1 MADLDALSK
10 ATKRKRFHYAKYV
23 NYDKERNIS
32 ECLVCRKQ
40 LKSLSTG
47 NIKRHYLKLHDRN
60 LDSDADSR
68 IRSFPLR
75 KFCKFKP
82 SMGMNKSEF
91 LTCCV
96 GLVAIRNIPISL
108 FDDEDYFKKFLS
120 PFEEEFKMTVNSKN
134 IKVYLNG
141 ATSELRGVIS
151 DEIRA
156 KLVCL
161 KFEIVTRG
169 ERGFVVMNIQYIEE
183 FKMVVQTIGVVEM
196 VKNQEIEMQQI
207 LRNLNECGLDDS
219 ILYVSFS
226 NICSNVYIPE
236 LHGEDNAS
244 NDLEWNGEYEKVHST
259 ITDCIKCPS
268 QTLHFVAKS
277 VLGDLGDKIEKCRKN
292 VISLLSMNKS
302 DAKVQIP
309 SLDISTR
316 WLSTFYMID
325 GLSKLRTF
333 IEGLEQPLDMDWLF
347 INQFSGAFKPLAEC
361 LEKLHEVNYIIGDF
375 YRDCLCCEI
384 ELEELVGNNIYAGL
398 LLKEL
403 KTGKD
408 KLLENGAFLAALYL
422 DQRFN
427 FIKTPFLTEE
437 QQHFALDHLMTTV
450 TNLRR
455 PAIKDEYSSDDGE
468 ERSMDVTINND
479 PFVKLEERTKSMI
492 GSQTPSKEGK
502 TIKEKLDCLR
512 FGERLSFH
520 VDILNHWKCLTYEDF
535 EMKQLVE
542 AVLACP
548 CTQSSMEM
556 TMKEFANVLKN
567 TDSNVLSNKSIGN
580 ILMTRLNSNILNFI
594 NLDVKNDD
602 IGLV

>member
-1 MADLDALSK
+1 MADPDYLSK

-60 LDSDADSR
+60 LDTDADSR

-96 GLVAIRNIPISL
+96 GLVAVRNIPISL
-108 FDDEDYFKKFLS
+108 FDDEDYFKKLFA
-120 PFEEEFKMTVNSKN
+120 PFEEEFKMTLSSKN
-134 IKVYLNG
+134 IRGYLNG
-141 ATSELRGVIS
+141 AVSELRSIIS

-161 KFEIVTRG
+161 KFEVVTRG
-169 ERGFVVMNIQYIEE
+169 ERGFLVMNIQYIED
-183 FKMVVQTIGVVEM
+183 FKIVVQTIGVVEM
-196 VKNQEIEMQQI
+196 VKNQETDMQHI
-207 LRNLNECGLDDS
+207 LRNMNECGLDDS
-219 ILYVSFS
+219 FIYSS
-226 NICSNVYIPE
+226 CSDTCTNLYIPE
-236 LHGEDNAS
+236 LKGDDSAK
-244 NDLEWNGEYEKVHST
+244 NDREWNVEYEKMHSN
-259 ITDCIKCPS
+259 ITDIVKCPS
-268 QTLHFVAKS
+268 QTLHVAART
-277 VLGDLGDKIEKCRKN
+277 VIADLGDKIDKCRRSVLSLQSISSPN
-292 VISLLSMNKS
+292 VEDLQMP
-302 DAKVQIP
+302 V
-309 SLDISTR
+309 LDISTR
-316 WLSTFYMID
+316 WLSTFNMIESLSKMKKFID
-325 GLSKLRTF
+325 GLEQSFEIDWTF
-333 IEGLEQPLDMDWLF
+333 VGKF
-347 INQFSGAFKPLAEC
+347 AAAFKPLVEC
-361 LEKLHEVNYIIGDF
+361 LEKLHEVNYIVGDF

-384 ELEELVGNNIYAGL
+384 ELEELGGTNMYANL

-403 KTGKD
+403 KAGKA

-437 QQHFALDHLMTTV
+437 QQHFALEHLMTTV
-450 TNLRR
+450 LNLKR
-455 PAIKDEYSSDDGE
+455 PTVKDEYSSDEG
-468 ERSMDVTINND
+468 ERSMDVTIDND

-492 GSQTPSKEGK
+492 GSLTPSKGK

-535 EMKQLVE
+535 EMKQLIEV
-542 AVLACP
+542 VLACP

-556 TMKEFANVLKN
+556 TMKEFSNVLLN
-567 TDSNVLSNKSIGN
+567 ADANVLSNKSLTN
-580 ILMTRLNSNILNFI
+580 ILMSRLNANILNFI
-594 NLDVKNDD
+594 NLDTKNDD
-602 IGLV
+602 ISG